1 MRPLPFRPASR
12 LLLPALLVAFAAC
25 DDGPADIVL
34 PPVTGEVTVDA
45 SAAFTYLGIVGDS
58 LKPVAVTDQTTSSA
72 WDIGFF
78 ATTVTTNGGAA
89 GPGGVSVACVCANAA
104 ATNTEIQ
111 AMTPASERGDFDSVT
126 AATAAGATFAGDQL
140 MPAIGGWYAGSG
152 AAATITA
159 NRAWIVR
166 EGTTSP
172 VLGKFHVTQIA
183 GATASYAGDVTFEFA
198 VQPASGQPFGATQS
212 ATVNA
217 TSGPVYFDLTTGA
230 VTNAS
235 NWDLRFEGWTIR
247 VNGGVSGSGTV
258 RAVLDTSTAF
268 ANITATYA
276 GFVPPQAYSADAFAG
291 VFNQSPWYRYNIT
304 GSDNQIWPT
313 FNVYLVRR
321 GTTTFKVQ
329 LINYYG
335 PAGQPR
341 RITVRYQ
348 RLAE

>member
-1 MRPLPFRPASR
+1 MRPFPFRPADR
-12 LLLPALLVAFAAC
+12 LLIPVLALVLAAC
-25 DDGPADIVL
+25 DDNPVVVV

-45 SAAFTYLGIVGDS
+45 SAAFTYLGAIGDS
-58 LKPVAVTDQTTSSA
+58 LKAVAVTDQTTSSA
-72 WDIGFF
+72 WDVGFF

-104 ATNTEIQ
+104 ATNTELQ
-111 AMTPASERGDFDSVT
+111 AMTPAGELTDFDSVT
-126 AATAAGATFAGDQL
+126 AATATGATFGSDQL
-140 MPAIGGWYAGSG
+140 LPAIGGWYTGAG
-152 AAATITA
+152 AAATVTP

-166 EGTTSP
+166 EGSASA
-172 VLGKFHVTQIA
+172 VLGKFRVTQLS
-183 GATASYAGDVTFEFA
+183 GASASYAGQVTIEFA
-198 VQPASGQPFGATQS
+198 VQPASGQPFGATQT
-212 ATVNA
+212 ATVNVA
-217 TSGPVYFDLTTGA
+217 AGGPVYFDLTTGA
-230 VTNAS
+230 VTDAS
-235 NWDLRFEGWTIR
+235 NWDLRFEGWAIR

-313 FNVYLVRR
+313 FNVYLLRR

-341 RITVRYQ
+341 QITVRYQ
-348 RLAE
+348 RIAG